1 MNMPEPDRT
10 APAQPVAVQ
19 PTTAQSTTAQ
29 TNTTQSTSWEPDRYL
44 RYAGQ
49 RARPFAD
56 LLAQVGAQAP
66 RRVADLGCGPG
77 NATELLADRW
87 PGAHVLGVDNSAE
100 MVAAA
105 ARRAR
110 PGRLEFTRADL
121 REWRA
126 ADPVDV
132 LITNATLQWVP
143 GHLELLPQLLRQ
155 VSPGGWF
162 AFGVP
167 GNFGAPSHTL
177 LGDLQRTPRWRD
189 RFTGAQ
195 HRPASHEP
203 GDYLRVLTDAAAD
216 ADVWE
221 TTYHYVVDG
230 EDGVFDFV
238 SSTALRPV
246 LVELGGAD
254 TPDAKAFT
262 AEYAA
267 ALREAYPPTEQA
279 GRVVQILPFRRL
291 FAVARVA

>member
-1 MNMPEPDRT
+1 MSTPGQDQT
-10 APAQPVAVQ
+10 AGRPAAAQATTAQPRS
-19 PTTAQSTTAQ
+19 AQSTT
-29 TNTTQSTSWEPDRYL
+29 TQSTAWEPDRYL
-44 RYAGQ
+44 RFAGQ
-49 RARPFAD
+49 RARPYAD
-56 LLAQVGAQAP
+56 LLAQIGAEAP
-66 RRVADLGCGPG
+66 GRVADLGCGPG
-77 NATELLADRW
+77 NTTELLSDRW
-87 PGAHVLGVDNSAE
+87 PDAHVLGVDSSAE

-105 ARRAR
+105 AGRTR

-121 REWRA
+121 RAWHA
-126 ADPVDV
+126 PSPVDV
-132 LITNATLQWVP
+132 LISNATLQWVP
-143 GHLELLPQLLRQ
+143 GHLDLLPRLLAQ
-155 VSPGGWF
+155 VAPGGWF

-177 LGDLQRTPRWRD
+177 LADLQRAPHWRD

-195 HRPASHEP
+195 YRPASHEP
-203 GDYLRVLTDAAAD
+203 AEYLRALTDAAAD

-221 TTYHYVVDG
+221 TTYYYVVDG

-254 TPDAKAFT
+254 SADAKAFT

-267 ALREAYPPTEQA
+267 ALCEAYPPTEYA
-279 GRVVQILPFRRL
+279 GRVVQILPYRRL